1 MSNETEGD
9 DKLTQFMTLVFRQL
23 EGAVVSG
30 MIYLGYHL
38 GLYRAM
44 DGAGALTSEELSK
57 KTGLNERWV
66 REWLRGQ
73 AAAKLVEYKGDGRFE
88 LGYEGTLTLANDTC
102 PAFAAGIFAGL
113 PDQFAVLKQLPESF
127 RTGLGLPYDV
137 FGADG
142 NRGVELGFAPWYR
155 SMLVP
160 FALPALDGVTAKLQA
175 GAKVADI
182 GCGAGVAMIE
192 MAKAF
197 PRSQFHGYE
206 ISKHALAQGE
216 KNKVEAGAG
225 NVFFHDASGDGISSD
240 GSFDFITTFDCLHD
254 MTRPDV
260 VTKAIRAAIKP
271 DGTWLIADINS
282 KPTFEENLERNPMV
296 AMMYGFSVMSCM
308 SSALS
313 EPGGLGLGTLGF
325 TEEVARKMTADAG
338 FTRFKRHDFDNPLN
352 AYYEVR
358 P

>member
-1 MSNETEGD
+1 
-9 DKLTQFMTLVFRQL
+9 MTSPDLEQIKAFVFQVFHHL

-30 MIYLGYHL
+30 MIYLGGRL
-38 GLYRAM
+38 GLYHAM
-44 DGAGALTSEELSK
+44 NGAGAVTSEELAA

-73 AAAKLVEYKGDGRFE
+73 AAAKLIRYAGDGRFE
-88 LGYEGTLTLANDTC
+88 LTPEGTLVLATDAS

-113 PDQFAVLKQLPESF
+113 PDQFNVLKQLPESF
-127 RTGLGLPYDV
+127 RTGIGLPYDA
-137 FGADG
+137 FGHEG

-160 FALPALDGVTAKLQA
+160 MALPALDGVVDKLQA

-182 GCGAGVAMIE
+182 GCGAGVALIE
-192 MAKAF
+192 MAKAY
-197 PRSQFHGYE
+197 PGSQFHGYD
-206 ISKHALAQGE
+206 IARYALAQAE
-216 KNKVEAGAG
+216 TNKKEASVT
-225 NVFFHDASGDGISSD
+225 NVHFHDASGDAIPGD
-240 GSFDFITTFDCLHD
+240 GSFDFVTTFDCLHD
-254 MTRPDV
+254 MTRPDLV
-260 VTKAIRAAIKP
+260 MKAIRKAIKS
-271 DGTWLIADINS
+271 DGTWLIADINA
-282 KPTFEENLERNPMV
+282 KNTFEENLERNPMV

-325 TEEVARKMTADAG
+325 SEDVARKMTSDAG
-338 FTRFKRHDFDNPLN
+338 FHRFKKHDFENPMN